1 LTNRARYALLTLRAL
16 WELARYDLVNVT
28 FGFKRMHRQL
38 ASQRARKRALP
49 PEIEKLVVDA
59 VGLAGCFYY
68 KPVLCLQRSVVAAR
82 LLRNAGVDARLV
94 IGYRAAPFLSHAW
107 VEVEDRV
114 VNDSQ
119 AYKERLQVLC
129 TI

>member
-1 LTNRARYALLTLRAL
+1 MTNRARYALLTLRAL

-38 ASQRARKRALP
+38 ASQRARKRARP